1 MTLVL
6 QALIDAVSLGSIYAL
21 TALGIGLIFGILRL
35 INFAH
40 GDFITIGAYSL
51 ILPSAAVVATPSLG
65 AWPVYL
71 LVPAVIAVVVVVA
84 LATERVAFRPLRQA
98 SMASLLV
105 ASFAVSYILQ
115 HVILLIYSGRPK
127 AVNVGMNL
135 AQSINFAGLRVPA
148 IELVSIGAALVLL
161 GGLGLFLRHTNYGV
175 QMRAAAED
183 FQMARFLGVRANFV
197 IALAF
202 AISGMLA
209 AVVSLIL
216 VTQSGV
222 LSVQMGLGV
231 VMMAFVATVIGGMG
245 SLVGAAVGGFVV
257 GVGSGILQAALP
269 DDMKLVREAF
279 VFGFVILLLLVRPH
293 GIIVTRTARERV

>member
-51 ILPSAAVVATPSLG
+51 ILPSAAVVATPTLG
-65 AWPVYL
+65 AWPLYL
-71 LVPAVIAVVVVVA
+71 LVPGVIAVVVVVA
-84 LATERVAFRPLRQA
+84 LATERVAFRPMRQA

-161 GGLGLFLRHTNYGV
+161 GGLGLFLRRTNYGV

-279 VFGFVILLLLVRPH
+279 VFGFVILLLLVRPQ
-293 GIIVTRTARERV
+293 GIIVTRAARERV

>member
-1 MTLVL
+1 MARAIRSMTLVL

-51 ILPSAAVVATPSLG
+51 ILPSAAVVATP
-65 AWPVYL
+65 
-71 LVPAVIAVVVVVA
+71 
-84 LATERVAFRPLRQA
+84 
-98 SMASLLV
+98 
-105 ASFAVSYILQ
+105 
-115 HVILLIYSGRPK
+115 
-127 AVNVGMNL
+127 
-135 AQSINFAGLRVPA
+135 
-148 IELVSIGAALVLL
+148 
-161 GGLGLFLRHTNYGV
+161 
-175 QMRAAAED
+175 
-183 FQMARFLGVRANFV
+183 FLGVRANFV

-202 AISGMLA
+202 AISGLLA

-269 DDMKLVREAF
+269 DD
-279 VFGFVILLLLVRPH
+279 
-293 GIIVTRTARERV
+293 